1 MQTQKCKLQYIN
13 PQIQN
18 IQCKMVLCK
27 ANSVVFQQGEVGKN
41 LYHVLCGQLT
51 CLFKEEDCTPSK
63 QKFMRQQSNDIFVQQ
78 VLQLVPNITIL
89 SKQYFQSNQNIP
101 FAQLYP
107 GDTFGE
113 AKVKRSYTVIAEKDS
128 IMIEL
133 QFDEKYWRSFES
145 RHSFLEK
152 LNVASDLQLL
162 SVCLKEKQYKYG
174 DYIFKQEDQRKWIYM
189 IISGEVN
196 FINNNT
202 NIYNLGALQI
212 FGFEEFLRDSLR
224 KYTVKC
230 ISAQFCC
237 YVVDSLNYFNI
248 MQLEKLA
255 KARNLMIQQILR
267 QKKQVSITNRQ
278 IQMPQVSKGCV
289 SQQQQTSN
297 SEEKN
302 SFYNL
307 YWSKDLSEL
316 PRWNLEQ
323 LTRDAG
329 ASPGQG
335 IIKSKQYKT
344 PILDQ
349 LQDGSLMNSRR
360 NSIKPCSV
368 FDVNPVQNGKLIRSY
383 IKRMRAEKY
392 SEYHA
397 CLKGNWD
404 LFNVSKVSQQ
414 YSAPKKQQTSVPNT
428 QSYSKR
434 QQALKSNLTQMN
446 SIYVEDFSNSPVKII
461 SDQQRPKIEKQSKEM
476 STMTIHPFKI

>member
-1 MQTQKCKLQYIN
+1 MQTQKYKLQYIN

-18 IQCKMVLCK
+18 IQCKMILCK
-27 ANSVVFQQGEVGKN
+27 ANSIIIQQGEVGKN
-41 LYHVLCGQLT
+41 LYHVLSGQLT
-51 CLFKEEDCTPSK
+51 CFFKEEDCPPQR
-63 QKFMRQQSNDIFVQQ
+63 QKIVRQLSNDIFVQQ
-78 VLQLVPNITIL
+78 VLQLVPNITLL

-101 FAQLYP
+101 FTQLFV

-113 AKVKRSYTVIAEKDS
+113 AKGKRSYSVVADKDS
-128 IMIEL
+128 ILIEL
-133 QFDEKYWRSFES
+133 QFDEKYWRSFEI

-162 SVCLKEKQYKYG
+162 SVCLKEKQFKYG
-174 DYIFKQEDQRKWIYM
+174 DYIFKQDEQRKWIYL
-189 IISGEVN
+189 IIQGEVN

-237 YVVDSLNYFNI
+237 YVTDSLNYFNI
-248 MQLEKLA
+248 IQLEKLA
-255 KARNLMIQQILR
+255 KARNLMIQDIMR
-267 QKKQVSITNRQ
+267 QKKYVSVTNRSNNITQ
-278 IQMPQVSKGCV
+278 ISKGV
-289 SQQQQTSN
+289 GQQQQLNN
-297 SEEKN
+297 SQDKN
-302 SFYNL
+302 SFYNQ
-307 YWSKDLSEL
+307 YWSKDLSEI

-329 ASPGQG
+329 ALPGQG

-349 LQDGSLMNSRR
+349 SQDGSLQNSRR

-368 FDVNPVQNGKLIRSY
+368 FDVNPVQNRKLIRSY

-392 SEYHA
+392 SEYHS

-404 LFNVSKVSQQ
+404 LFNVSKVTQQ
-414 YSAPKKQQTSVPNT
+414 YSAPKQQQISNSNT
-428 QSYSKR
+428 QSYTKR
-434 QQALKSNLTQMN
+434 QQALKQNLTQMN
-446 SIYVEDFSNSPVKII
+446 SIYVEDFSCSPVKII
-461 SDQQRPKIEKQSKEM
+461 SDQSKLQNDKQYKEM
-476 STMTIHPFKI
+476 STMTVRPFKI